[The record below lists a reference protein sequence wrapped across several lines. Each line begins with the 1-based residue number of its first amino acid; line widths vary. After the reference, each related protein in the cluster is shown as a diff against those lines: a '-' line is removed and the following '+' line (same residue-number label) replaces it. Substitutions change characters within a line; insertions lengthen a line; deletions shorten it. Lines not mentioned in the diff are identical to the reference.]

1 MTFSKNHLSNP
12 SAFIWLK
19 CNFWH
24 STLFFLNYRYLDTK
38 KLISKL
44 WRTVIYLF
52 IENIFYNEYS
62 NEKKFG
68 FYFNY
73 GFITQIHK
81 CFISNISD
89 VLVELTQ
96 ET

>member
-1 MTFSKNHLSNP
+1 MENG
-12 SAFIWLK
+12 
-19 CNFWH
+19 
-24 STLFFLNYRYLDTK
+24 YL
-38 KLISKL
+38 
-44 WRTVIYLF
+44 LF

-62 NEKKFG
+62 NEKRIV